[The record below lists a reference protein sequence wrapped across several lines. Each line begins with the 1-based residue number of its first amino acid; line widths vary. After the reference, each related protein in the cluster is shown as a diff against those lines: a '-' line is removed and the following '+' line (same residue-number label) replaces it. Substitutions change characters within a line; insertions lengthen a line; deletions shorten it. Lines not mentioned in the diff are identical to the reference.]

1 MAHQNS
7 FSPVRILQLL
17 HRFMLTGQLIFLMI
31 ATGLIY
37 FNQFTPVFTSAKEIG
52 IIQLV
57 VLFLVGIMLVAAH
70 LYFKRKLA
78 AIVLL
83 ETTANKIAAFR
94 KALVLKLSLVQGS
107 QFLTTVFFLI
117 TGKYELLVL
126 SAVLVVLF
134 IRNKPRKDQVAE
146 QLQLSMTEAAT
157 L

>member
-1 MAHQNS
+1 MANPNN
-7 FSPVRILQLL
+7 FSPVRVLQLL
-17 HRFMLTGQLIFLMI
+17 HQFMLTGQLIFLMV

-37 FNQFTPVFTSAKEIG
+37 FNQFAPVFTSAKEIG
-52 IIQLV
+52 IIQLIN
-57 VLFLVGIMLVAAH
+57 LLLVAIMLVGAH
-70 LYFKRKLA
+70 LMFKRKLSA
-78 AIVLL
+78 IIVL
-83 ETTANKIAAFR
+83 ETMDSKIAEFR
-94 KALVLKLSLVQGS
+94 KALVLKLSLLQGS

-126 SAVLVVLF
+126 SAVLVVVF